1 MLCFMSRHF
10 NIISSVRIQK
20 TNLLLVLV
28 KFTRRFIFRFLLT
41 L

>member
-1 MLCFMSRHF
+1 MLCLMIRHF
-10 NIISSVRIQK
+10 NIISNVSIQK

-28 KFTRRFIFRFLLT
+28 KFTQRFICRFMLT